1 MSGQVGV
8 LDVIGAILVLIGV
21 LLCLIAAIGLI
32 RLPDVLSR
40 MHAATKPQ
48 TLGLIV
54 LLTGLGMSLRDVRVI
69 GVLVLVA
76 ALQLL
81 TAPISA
87 HLVARTAYRTR
98 QFRTDLTA
106 PDELDN
112 DLARAGFTLVTGPR
126 AEDEDSG
133 EMDADDPDWTAE
145 EKRDSGGSSLR

>member
-1 MSGQVGV
+1 MNAQAGV
-8 LDVIGAILVLIGV
+8 LDVIGAVLVLIGV
-21 LLCLIAAIGLI
+21 LLCLIAAIGLL

-54 LLTGLGMSLRDVRVI
+54 LLTGLGLSLRDVRVI

-98 QFRTDLTA
+98 QFRTDLTT
-106 PDELDN
+106 PDELDT
-112 DLARAGFTLVTGPR
+112 DLARAGFQLVSGPSD
-126 AEDEDSG
+126 EDEDSG
-133 EMDADDPDWTAE
+133 PIDIDEPEIGPEART
-145 EKRDSGGSSLR
+145 

>member
-1 MSGQVGV
+1 MTGQASV
-8 LDVIGAILVLIGV
+8 LDLIGAALVLVGI
-21 LLCLIAAIGLI
+21 LLCLIAAIGLL

-54 LLTGLGMSLRDVRVI
+54 LLTGLGMSLRDPKVI
-69 GVLVLVA
+69 GLLVLVA

-98 QFRTDLTA
+98 QFRTDITH
-106 PDELDN
+106 PDQLDS
-112 DLARAGFTLVTGPR
+112 DLSRAGFELVPGEPEDDETDDTGTDDR
-126 AEDEDSG
+126 A
-133 EMDADDPDWTAE
+133 
-145 EKRDSGGSSLR
+145 

>member
-1 MSGQVGV
+1 MSEQAGV
-8 LDVIGAILVLIGV
+8 LDLIGAGLVVVGI
-21 LLCLIAAIGLI
+21 LLCLVAAIGLI

-48 TLGLIV
+48 TLGLIC

-69 GVLVLVA
+69 GLLVLIA

-98 QFRTDLTA
+98 QFRTDLTD
-106 PDELDN
+106 PDELDT
-112 DLARAGFTLVTGPR
+112 DLARAGFELVSGDPDDTE
-126 AEDEDSG
+126 AEDSG
-133 EMDADDPDWTAE
+133 PTP
-145 EKRDSGGSSLR
+145 RS

>member
-1 MSGQVGV
+1 MTGEATI
-8 LDVIGAILVLIGV
+8 LDLIGAALVVVGI

-48 TLGLIV
+48 TLGLLV
-54 LLTGLGMSLRDVRVI
+54 LLTGLGMSLRDWRLVGLLVVI
-69 GVLVLVA
+69 G

-98 QFRTDLTA
+98 QFRTDLTE
-106 PDELDN
+106 PDELDA
-112 DLARAGFTLVTGPR
+112 DLSRAGFRLVTR
-126 AEDEDSG
+126 HDEDEGDDVDESA
-133 EMDADDPDWTAE
+133 AD
-145 EKRDSGGSSLR
+145 